1 VQEWTTRAVCS
12 QYVFSPGWRFARAS
26 SFTYAK
32 HSGIPLLLKVNVM
45 FKKILIANRGEI
57 ACRVIATAKKMGI
70 ATVAVYSDADKD
82 ARHVQLAD
90 EAVHIGAPPSRESY
104 LVADKIIAACKQ
116 TGAQA
121 LHPGYG
127 FLSENEAFAKRCE
140 EEGIIF
146 IGPKHYSIAAMGD
159 KIASKKLAT
168 EAKVNCIPGYND
180 AIDTAEQAVEIAK
193 GIGYPVMIK
202 ASAGGGGKGLRVA
215 HNDKEALEGFT
226 SCRNEA
232 RNSFGDDRVFIEK
245 FVQEPRH
252 IEIQVLGDSHG
263 NVIYLNERECS
274 IQRRHQ
280 KVIEEAPSPFITEAT
295 RKAMGE
301 QAVALAKAVKYQSA
315 GTVEFVVGKD
325 QDFYFLEMNTRL
337 QVEHPVTECITG
349 LDLVE
354 LMIRV
359 AAGEKLPL
367 TQSEVQRNGW
377 AMECRINAEDPFR
390 NFLPST
396 GRLVR
401 FAPPQTTMFAA
412 SVRPSATPVRAELV
426 EALASPSTGSGRTEL
441 QLTRTDLFGVRVDTG
456 VQEGGEI
463 PMYYDSMIAKL
474 IVHGQSRAEAIA
486 KMREALNAFV
496 IRGVQS
502 NIPFQ
507 AALLAHPKFQ
517 SGDFNTGFIAEQ
529 YAKGFASEDVPH
541 EDPMM
546 LKAIAAFVRRK
557 THERAAG
564 ISGQLVG
571 YEVKLQSDYVV
582 ITLDAEGEH
591 TYTPVH
597 VEEIQGKVGFARLN
611 MSGNSYDIHSNSRL
625 NDVAI
630 QGTINGM
637 PFTAQVERGTRKN
650 PLAYRVLHQGT
661 QIDALVLSPRAAE
674 LHKLMPHKKPPDL
687 SKYVLSPMPGLLV
700 EVSVQPGQKVQAGE
714 RVAVIEAMKME
725 NVLFAAADGVV
736 GKVLAAKGESLV
748 VDQHI
753 IEFV

>member
-1 VQEWTTRAVCS
+1 M
-12 QYVFSPGWRFARAS
+12 
-26 SFTYAK
+26 FT
-32 HSGIPLLLKVNVM
+32 
-45 FKKILIANRGEI
+45 KILIANRGEI

-70 ATVAVYSDADKD
+70 ATVAVYSEADKE

-90 EAVHIGAPPSRESY
+90 EAVLIGPAASRESY
-104 LVADKIIAACKQ
+104 LVADKIIAAAKA

-121 LHPGYG
+121 IHPGYG

-140 EEGIIF
+140 DEGIAF
-146 IGPKHYSIAAMGD
+146 IGPRHFSIAAMGD
-159 KIASKKLAT
+159 KIASKKLAL
-168 EAKVNCIPGYND
+168 EAKVNTIPGWND
-180 AIDTAEQAVEIAK
+180 AIETAERAVEIAK
-193 GIGYPVMIK
+193 DIGYPVMIK

-215 HNDKEALEGFT
+215 FNDKEAFEGFT

-245 FVQEPRH
+245 YVLEPRH

-280 KVIEEAPSPFITEAT
+280 KVIEEAPSPFISDAT

-349 LDLVE
+349 VDLVE

-359 AAGEKLPL
+359 AAGEELPI
-367 TQSEVQRNGW
+367 TQDQVQRNGW
-377 AMECRINAEDPFR
+377 AIECRINAEDPFR

-401 FAPPQTTMFAA
+401 FQPPAQTMHQANTD
-412 SVRPSATPVRAELV
+412 
-426 EALASPSTGSGRTEL
+426 ALY
-441 QLTRTDLFGVRVDTG
+441 GVRVDTG
-456 VQEGGEI
+456 VVDGGEI

-474 IVHGQSRAEAIA
+474 IVHGKDRNEAIA
-486 KMREALNAFV
+486 KMREPLNGFV
-496 IRGVQS
+496 IRGISS

-507 AALLAHPKFQ
+507 AALLAHPKFV
-517 SGDFNTGFIAEQ
+517 SGEFNTGFIAEH
-529 YAKGFASEDVPH
+529 YAHGFRAEDVPH
-541 EDPMM
+541 DDADF
-546 LKAIAAFVRRK
+546 LVALAAFVRRK
-557 THERAAG
+557 SRERAAG
-564 ISGQLVG
+564 LTGQLPGYGVKVG
-571 YEVKLQSDYVV
+571 HDFSV
-582 ITLDAEGEH
+582 ITLGTSGENR
-591 TYTPVH
+591 YTAVH
-597 VEEIQGKVGFARLN
+597 VDEVVGQVGSAVVTVDGKRFAI
-611 MSGNSYDIHSNSRL
+611 SSPSRL
-625 NDVAI
+625 NDVCITGAC
-630 QGTINGM
+630 NGL
-637 PFTAQVERGTRKN
+637 PFTAQVERGTLRN
-650 PLAYRVLHQGT
+650 PLALVVQHNGT
-661 QIDALVLSPRAAE
+661 RIETVVVSRRMAE
-674 LHKLMPHKKPPDL
+674 LHQLMPFKAPPDM

-700 EVSVQPGQKVQAGE
+700 DVAVQVGQKVQAGE

-736 GKVLAAKGESLV
+736 SKVLAAKGESLV
-748 VDQHI
+748 VDQPI
-753 IEFV
+753 VEFG